1 MTELITKLIGNA
13 QTMVSPMMP
22 VLGTYL
28 IIRGLIRLANGND
41 AAKGGA
47 GGGKMILIGSF
58 LTCYKLT
65 SWIVI
70 TTLTRCGLGLG
81 SAGL

>member
-1 MTELITKLIGNA
+1 MTELITKLISNA

-22 VLGTYL
+22 VLGAFL
-28 IIRGLIRLANGND
+28 IIKGLMRLAGGND

-47 GGGKMILIGSF
+47 GGGKMIIIGSF

-65 SWIVI
+65 SWII
-70 TTLTRCGLGLG
+70 ISTLTRCGLYSGN
-81 SAGL
+81 AGL

>member
-1 MTELITKLIGNA
+1 MTELITKLISNA

-22 VLGTYL
+22 VLGTFL
-28 IIRGLIRLANGND
+28 IIKGLMRLAGGND
-41 AAKGGA
+41 AAKGGS
-47 GGGKMILIGSF
+47 GGGKMIIIGAF

-70 TTLTRCGLGLG
+70 STLTRCGLYSGN
-81 SAGL
+81 AGL

>member
-1 MTELITKLIGNA
+1 MTELITKLMANA
-13 QTMVSPMMP
+13 QTMVSPMVP

-28 IIRGLIRLANGND
+28 IIKGLIRLASGND

-47 GGGKMILIGSF
+47 GGGKMIIIGSF

-70 TTLTRCGLGLG
+70 STLTRCGLYIG

>member
-1 MTELITKLIGNA
+1 MTELITKLMTNV
-13 QTMVSPMMP
+13 QTMVSPMIP

-28 IIRGLIRLANGND
+28 IIKGLIRLANGND
-41 AAKGGA
+41 AARGGA
-47 GGGKMILIGSF
+47 GGGKMIIIGSF
-58 LTCYKLT
+58 LTCYKLA

-70 TTLTRCGLGLG
+70 STLTRCGLYIS

>member
-1 MTELITKLIGNA
+1 MTELIAKLISSM

-22 VLGTYL
+22 VLGTFL
-28 IIRGLIRLANGND
+28 IIKGLMRLANGND

-65 SWIVI
+65 SWIVV
-70 TTLTRCGLGLG
+70 TTLTRCGLYLG
-81 SAGL
+81 NAGL